1 MRALSVIR
9 RFVWWPVF
17 GALAVLHLVVLPL
30 VLSEHEDDV
39 LSLVAGAGYV
49 VLAVVDVLV
58 RRRDVASARGRRR
71 RSIDGSSWEEPA
83 G

>member
-39 LSLVAGAGYV
+39 LSVVAGVGYV
-49 VLAVVDVLV
+49 VLAVLDVLV
-58 RRRDVASARGRRR
+58 RRRDVASARGRRP
-71 RSIDGSSWEEPA
+71 RSIDGPSWEEPA
-83 G
+83 E